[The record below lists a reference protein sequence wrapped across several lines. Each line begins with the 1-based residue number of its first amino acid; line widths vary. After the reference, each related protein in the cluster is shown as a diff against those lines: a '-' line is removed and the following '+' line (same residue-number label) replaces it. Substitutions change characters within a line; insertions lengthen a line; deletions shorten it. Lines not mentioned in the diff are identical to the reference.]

1 MTNPMLISHEVIPT
15 NLANAVAH
23 RVRHRS
29 YDLRGRETESTGLV
43 IVPTVM
49 GENGRVMTWCH
60 GTTGMGD
67 ASCPSAQPDP
77 AGELRTYF
85 AAESTAQI
93 DYGVPGVQQFID
105 EGWIVCA
112 TDYQGL
118 GTPGMHQYTVNRT
131 NAIDAVSIVHA
142 GREMGIGAGTKF
154 ATMGWS
160 QGGAASAA
168 MAELNDADFGELEL
182 VGSVPMSPGVP
193 IMGMRDPS
201 GLSTALTG
209 ADIPP
214 DGHLV
219 MTLMALA
226 TAFPDELN
234 LEDVFTPLGIEIMEK
249 AWNTQPVHHLS
260 DTLGR
265 LYSFKGPI
273 LDVKPDRM
281 PAWLAAMTEASAGR
295 VKPRC
300 PIFMAVDGFHNGSVV
315 PVSWQTAYA
324 DAATALGGDVT
335 TKLYESDDHFSLP
348 GTCVSDA
355 REWLTKQF

>member
-1 MTNPMLISHEVIPT
+1 MAEPMLISNEVIPT

-29 YDLRGRETESTGLV
+29 YDLRGRETESTGLI
-43 IVPTVM
+43 IVPTM
-49 GENGRVMTWCH
+49 TAGNGRAMTWCH

-131 NAIDAVSIVHA
+131 NAIDAVTIVHA
-142 GREMGIGAGTKF
+142 AREMGLGIGTKF

-168 MAELNDADFGELEL
+168 LAELDDADFGELEL
-182 VGSVPMSPGVP
+182 VGSVLMSPGVP

-214 DGHLV
+214 DGHLIMV
-219 MTLMALA
+219 LTALA
-226 TAFPDELN
+226 AAFPDELN
-234 LEDVFTPLGIEIMEK
+234 LEDVFTPLGIEIMEI

-295 VKPRC
+295 IRPRC

-335 TKLYESDDHFSLP
+335 TKIYENDDHFSLP
-348 GTCVSDA
+348 GNCVSDA